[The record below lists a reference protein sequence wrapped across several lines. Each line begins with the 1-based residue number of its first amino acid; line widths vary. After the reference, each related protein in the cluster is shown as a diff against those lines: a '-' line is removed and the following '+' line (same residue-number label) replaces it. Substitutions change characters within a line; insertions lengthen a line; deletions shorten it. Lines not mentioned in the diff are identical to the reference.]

1 MLLRSKSTQL
11 GCSEWGL
18 PAGKIEKN
26 ETPFNAAVRERH
38 EEIGS
43 QHSVQLKKDLGA
55 YKRFSFMVGIMNY
68 ICFNTIG
75 SEGQFD

>member
-1 MLLRSKSTQL
+1 M
-11 GCSEWGL
+11 GF
-18 PAGKIEKN
+18 AGRQNEKN

-55 YKRFSFMVGIMNY
+55 YKRFFLWW
-68 ICFNTIG
+68 
-75 SEGQFD
+75 EL